1 MIELTVSSD
10 LGFKCVHL
18 KGRLDGMSASEV
30 QQQLDELIQQGERKI
45 VVDMGEIVYLS
56 SVGLRVF
63 INAQKQLEKV
73 DGGLIFY
80 QLSANIMEIF
90 SLSGLDNYFPI
101 IKSEEELKALAGN
114 QTSQV
119 ELQKEQFDDLT
130 LNFIRKK
137 TEPGKLTGIGS
148 QEKLALAQYSE
159 NDVTPVKSNDV
170 QFATGLAALGDN
182 YEEYKNYFGEAM
194 IINRSLFFYPAVT
207 RPMVDFMLCPG
218 ENASLQ
224 YQFLHGFGFSGN
236 YSAILSFETTHSF
249 ITLANLTNHLFS
261 VSEADLLGVVILAES
276 KGLWGMNLRK
286 VPIVD
291 NQPDEGKEI
300 FNEANFSAWMNFPV
314 EPTDI
319 NHIIAATGICAR
331 DREQSSTEIQ
341 TLLGKGQSCH
351 FHGGVFELEPLSKNV
366 DQFESELNRV
376 LTQMEVTKVQHL
388 LGQTVLNSG
397 LIGIIELGK

>member
-30 QQQLDELIQQGERKI
+30 QQQLDELIQQGERKL

-80 QLSANIMEIF
+80 QLSDNIMEIF

-101 IKSEEELKALAGN
+101 IKSEEELKALAGGAES
-114 QTSQV
+114 QTECQT
-119 ELQKEQFDDLT
+119 QKFDDLT
-130 LNFIRKK
+130 VQYITK
-137 TEPGKLTGIGS
+137 EAGPGKLSVIGS
-148 QEKLALAQYSE
+148 QDKLALAQYTES
-159 NDVTPVKSNDV
+159 DVTQVKSCDV

-182 YEEYKNYFGEAM
+182 YDEYKDYFGEAM
-194 IINRSLFFYPAVT
+194 ILNRSLFFYPAVK
-207 RPMVDFMLCPG
+207 RPMVDFMLCMD
-218 ENASLQ
+218 EKASLQ
-224 YQFLHGFGFSGN
+224 YQFLHGFGFSGD
-236 YSAILSFETTHSF
+236 YSAIISFETTHEF
-249 ITLANLTNHLFS
+249 INLTDLTNHLFS
-261 VSEADLLGVVILAES
+261 ITEANLLGVVMLAES
-276 KGLWGMNLRK
+276 KGLWGMNLRQ

-291 NQPDEGKEI
+291 NKPDEGKEI
-300 FNEANFSAWMNFPV
+300 FDEENFSAWMNFPV
-314 EPTDI
+314 EPSDI
-319 NHIIAATGICAR
+319 NHIIAATGIAVR
-331 DREQSSTEIQ
+331 DREKFAPEIK

-351 FHGGVFELEPLSKNV
+351 FHGGVFEQEPLSKNV

-397 LIGIIELGK
+397 LMGIIELG